1 MSMTNGNAPL
11 WPRRRLLASAAG
23 LGALAALGLPAR
35 AATPPRPAQ
44 LSPQDQ
50 DELKRVQEYLN
61 GIKTLQSR
69 FQQFAQDGGVSSG
82 TIYLQRPGKMRIVY
96 DDPVPILIVCT
107 ADTVYYYDK
116 RLDQLSQIGV
126 KDTPAWF
133 LLRPEIKLT
142 GDVTVTA
149 MQRAPGALRIAMT
162 ETKQADLGSLTLV
175 LSDKP
180 LELRQW
186 TVVDAQQKPITV
198 TLDDPHYGVQLSPLL
213 FQWTDQRT
221 APRPR

>member
-1 MSMTNGNAPL
+1 MLMTNDDPLL
-11 WPRRRLLASAAG
+11 WPRRRLLAAAAG
-23 LGALAALGLPAR
+23 LGALAALGVPAR

-50 DELKRVQEYLN
+50 EELKRVHDYLN

-96 DDPVPILIVCT
+96 DDPVPVLIVCT

-116 RLDQLSQIGV
+116 KLEQLSQIGI

-142 GDVTVTA
+142 GDVTVTGL
-149 MQRAPGALRIAMT
+149 QRSPGVLRIAMA

-180 LELRQW
+180 LELKQW

-198 TLDDPHYGVQLSPLL
+198 ALEDPRYGVQLSPLL

-221 APRPR
+221 APRPH

>member
-1 MSMTNGNAPL
+1 MTKDDNLL

-23 LGALAALGLPAR
+23 VAALAALGLPAR
-35 AATPPRPAQ
+35 AAPPRPAQ

-50 DELKRVQEYLN
+50 DDLRRVQEYLN

-69 FQQFAQDGGVSSG
+69 FQQFAQDGGVASG

-96 DDPVPILIVCT
+96 DDPVPVLIVCT
-107 ADTVYYYDK
+107 ADTVYYWDK
-116 RLDQLSQIGV
+116 KLEQLSQIGI

-142 GDVTVTA
+142 GDVTVTSL
-149 MQRAPGALRIAMT
+149 QRAPGALRIGMT
-162 ETKQADLGSLTLV
+162 ETQQADRGSLTLV
-175 LSDKP
+175 LSERP

-198 TLDDPHYGVQLSPLL
+198 TLQDPHYNVQLSPLL
-213 FQWTDQRT
+213 FVWTDQRT

>member
-1 MSMTNGNAPL
+1 MTKDRTPL
-11 WPRRRLLASAAG
+11 LPRRQLLASAAAFA
-23 LGALAALGLPAR
+23 ALAALPVPAR
-35 AATPPRPAQ
+35 AAAPRAATLTPD
-44 LSPQDQ
+44 DQ
-50 DELKRVQEYLN
+50 AELRRVQDYLD

-69 FQQFAQDGGVSSG
+69 FQQFSQDGGVASG

-107 ADTVYYYDK
+107 ADTVYYWDK
-116 RLDQLSQIGV
+116 KLDQLSQIGV

-133 LLRPEIKLT
+133 LLRPDIRLS
-142 GDVTVTA
+142 GDVTITGLK
-149 MQRAPGALRIAMT
+149 RDPGVLRIAMT
-162 ETKQADLGSLTLV
+162 ETKQPDLGSLTLV
-175 LSDKP
+175 VSEQP

-198 TLDDPHYGVQLSPLL
+198 TLEDPHYGVQLSPLL
-213 FQWTDQRT
+213 FVWTDQRT

>member
-1 MSMTNGNAPL
+1 MLMTNDDALL
-11 WPRRRLLASAAG
+11 WSRRQLLAAAVG
-23 LGALAALGLPAR
+23 LAALTARGLPSR
-35 AATPPRPAQ
+35 AAPPPRAAP

-50 DELKRVQEYLN
+50 EELKRVEQYLN

-96 DDPVPILIVCT
+96 DDPVPVLIVCT
-107 ADTVYYYDK
+107 ADTVYYWDK
-116 RLDQLSQIGV
+116 RLEQLSQIGI

-142 GDVTVTA
+142 GDVTVTNL
-149 MQRAPGALRIAMT
+149 QHAPGALRIAMT
-162 ETKQADLGSLTLV
+162 ETKQSDIGNLTLV

-180 LELRQW
+180 LELKQW

-198 TLDDPHYGVQLSPLL
+198 TLEDPRYGVQLSPLL
-213 FQWTDQRT
+213 FVWTDQRT